1 MLGFWGGDTG
11 ENGRTRRGRTAS
23 VEEKTVSYVRK
34 EFRREQLFDSLY
46 ARRRTYTNDCFAYD
60 LLMASKDSSLQSRT
74 LRRAAL
80 LLGGESKL
88 AEFLDIEGWLVSRWL
103 EGLGHPPDFIFSRC
117 TDLIEPMSRSEGL
130 KAEVNEGSKSRSV

>member
-1 MLGFWGGDTG
+1 MKYSGFCAAEPRAT
-11 ENGRTRRGRTAS
+11 
-23 VEEKTVSYVRK
+23 
-34 EFRREQLFDSLY
+34 FDSLY

-60 LLMASKDSSLQSRT
+60 FLMAARDPNLQLRT

-80 LLGGESKL
+80 LLGGERKL

-117 TDLIEPMSRSEGL
+117 TDLIESMSQSGGL
-130 KAEVNEGSKSRSV
+130 KTEGEWARSRAASE